1 MTRLHERLAIPT
13 LAICMAAAACDGGQ
27 PNAAPPATAAQTGA
41 AAAPAPAAPASTPSA
56 VPTGTSGPAA
66 AAAVPASAPAPRA
79 AKRTTPVPVEATPT
93 STPVPER
100 AALAAAPVLPPPPP
114 EPRFRDITIPEG
126 TTLTVKLTTPPASEQ
141 NKVEDPLSPTLSSPL
156 GVDGFTL
163 LPGGAEVNGT
173 VLDVKS
179 SGRVKG
185 LASITFRFD
194 RVHAHNV
201 THTIDTDR
209 ITQEANSTKGK
220 DATKVGIGAGAGAL
234 IGGIA
239 GGGKGAA
246 IGSLIGG
253 GAATGAVAATKGE
266 EVRLPPGT
274 PVTVTLRAPLV
285 VRVRID

>member
-1 MTRLHERLAIPT
+1 MKRLHDRLAIST
-13 LAICMAAAACDGGQ
+13 LAICVAAAACGGGQ
-27 PNAAPPATAAQTGA
+27 PNAAPPVTAAQTGA
-41 AAAPAPAAPASTPSA
+41 AAAPAPAAPVNTPAA

-66 AAAVPASAPAPRA
+66 AAPATAKAARS
-79 AKRTTPVPVEATPT
+79 AKRTAPAVEATPT

-100 AALAAAPVLPPPPP
+100 AALPAAPILPPPPP

-126 TTLTVKLTTPPASEQ
+126 TTLTVKLTTPLASDQ
-141 NKVEDPLSPTLSSPL
+141 NKVEDPVSATLSSPL
-156 GVDGFTL
+156 SVDGFTL

-274 PVTVTLRAPLV
+274 PVTVTLKAPLV
-285 VRVRID
+285 VRVRIE